1 MNKVRDI
8 IKILFKYN
16 TANLD
21 DGYNQ
26 GILSCQKK
34 LSKFLKQR
42 GVHNELQLYFPVK
55 SKKRLKSANLVA
67 FNPRS
72 KGKFVLFQG
81 HVDTVPDFDKHKIK
95 INSRYIMGRGAV
107 DMKGSLAGM
116 INAFIKSY
124 KKKEEFSPI
133 LLITGDEEAH
143 SFSGIKDF
151 LKKNERLIKRIAFGI
166 NGEPSGLNVQTR
178 FRGVVAYTIRV
189 QGVAGHSAY
198 PQGKGLIEDMIP
210 VITSIKKFMLRAR
223 LIKSKGFGNSVGV
236 FTVLRSGIKE
246 NQLPKDFQASFN
258 LRTVKQGKFYSRLF
272 DDIVKPELPP
282 DTAIESFSFD
292 PLIADI
298 PEKYLVAVKEAFKK
312 VHMSYKKSSSRF
324 FTEAT
329 LLNRAGVPTLVLG
342 PGEPRLAHIDS
353 KLEKIGLKAIN
364 NYSGIL
370 TNIMHELNSQIL

>member
-1 MNKVRDI
+1 MNKLRDI

-26 GILSCQKK
+26 GILLCQKK
-34 LSKFLKQR
+34 ISKFLKQR
-42 GVHNELQLYFPVK
+42 GIHNELQLYFPVK

-81 HVDTVPDFDKHKIK
+81 HVDTIPDIGGHNIK
-95 INSRYIMGRGAV
+95 TTSRRVIGRGAV
-107 DMKGSLAGM
+107 DMKGSLVGM
-116 INAFIKSY
+116 IDAFISLYRTEGK
-124 KKKEEFSPI
+124 FSPI

-143 SFSGIKDF
+143 SFSGIKNF
-151 LKKNERLIKRIAFGI
+151 LRRNKRLTKRIAFGI
-166 NGEPSGLNVQTR
+166 NGEPSGLDVQTR

-189 QGVAGHSAY
+189 QGVEGHSAY
-198 PQGKGLIEDMIP
+198 PQGEGLIEYMIP

-223 LIKSKGFGNSVGV
+223 QIKSKGFGNSVGA
-236 FTVLRSGIKE
+236 FTVLRSGTKE

-258 LRTVKQGKFYSRLF
+258 LRTVKQCKFYSRLF
-272 DDIVKPELPP
+272 DDIVKPELPT

-298 PEKYLVAVKEAFKK
+298 PEEYLVAVKEAFKK

-329 LLNRAGVPTLVLG
+329 LLNKAGVPTLVLG
-342 PGEPRLAHIDS
+342 PGEPRLAHVES
-353 KLEKIGLKAIN
+353 KLEKISLRAIN

-370 TNIMHELNSQIL
+370 TNTMHELNS